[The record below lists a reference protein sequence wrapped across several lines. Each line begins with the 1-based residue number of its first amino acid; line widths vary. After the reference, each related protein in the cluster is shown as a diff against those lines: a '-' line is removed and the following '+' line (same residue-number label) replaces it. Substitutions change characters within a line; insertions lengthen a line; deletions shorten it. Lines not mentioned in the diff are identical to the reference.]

1 MSESV
6 SNSIMEKGNK
16 INVLLIPKDNGG
28 KLGKILEQP
37 KALHKTYILKY
48 KMILGRLYMAI

>member
-1 MSESV
+1 
-6 SNSIMEKGNK
+6 MEKGNK